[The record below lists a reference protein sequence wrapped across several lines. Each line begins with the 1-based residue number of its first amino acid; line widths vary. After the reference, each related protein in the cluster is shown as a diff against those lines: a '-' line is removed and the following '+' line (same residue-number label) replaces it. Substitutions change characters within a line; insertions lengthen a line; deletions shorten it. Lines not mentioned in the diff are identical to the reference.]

1 MLAGVHVVHVTND
14 FQDNGTGI
22 TNLVRTLAVAQ
33 RAAGV
38 EVTVVSEVETSAYHV
53 ELAAL
58 GVRFVR
64 SDRVAGPLAAR
75 RLARLVA
82 RQQPDVVHVHTG
94 RTALAVPLL
103 PRALRRRSVATV
115 HNVFQ
120 RSSALMGACAAVVCI
135 SDSAHG
141 RFRRLAPW
149 AAGRTSVIHN
159 AVAIAP
165 TTTPTA
171 ATAPAAPVALR
182 LPPRSVVHV
191 GGLHH
196 RKGVDVLVEA
206 VGRLTEAGDPVELFV
221 YGNRDQ
227 PWLEELA
234 APLVAAGR
242 VHFEGFTH
250 DPRAVMR
257 AAGVVAVPSRDE
269 PFGLVAVE
277 ARAAGAAVVA
287 SDVGGLPEA
296 LDGGRAGLLV
306 PPDDVDAWAA
316 ALRSVLDDDAL
327 RSDLVRRG
335 GEGLDRFAPAAMAAA
350 YADVYRSLR

>member
-38 EVTVVSEVETSAYHV
+38 EVTVASEVETSAYHV

-64 SDRVAGPLAAR
+64 TGRVAGPLQAR

-135 SDSAHG
+135 SESAHG
-141 RFRRLAPW
+141 RFRRMAPW

-159 AVAIAP
+159 AVAID
-165 TTTPTA
+165 PTA
-171 ATAPAAPVALR
+171 PTAPAAPTPLR
-182 LPPRSVVHV
+182 LPRRSVVHV

-250 DPRAVMR
+250 DPRAAMR

-296 LDGGRAGLLV
+296 LDGGRAGMLV

-335 GEGLDRFAPAAMAAA
+335 GEGLGRFAPAAMAAA
-350 YADVYRSLR
+350 YAGVYRSLR

>member
-22 TNLVRTLAVAQ
+22 TNLVRTLALAQ

-38 EVTVVSEVETSAYHV
+38 EVTVASEVETSAYHV

-64 SDRVAGPLAAR
+64 FDRVAGPLQAR

-82 RQQPDVVHVHTG
+82 AQQPDVVHVHTG

-103 PRALRRRSVATV
+103 GRALRRRSVATV

-135 SDSAHG
+135 SESAHE
-141 RFRRLAPW
+141 RFRRMAPW
-149 AAGRTSVIHN
+149 AAGRVTVIHN
-159 AVAIAP
+159 AVELDRTPSADPSAGAAAGPAP
-165 TTTPTA
+165 
-171 ATAPAAPVALR
+171 
-182 LPPRSVVHV
+182 LPRRSVVHV

-206 VGRLTEAGDPVELFV
+206 VGRLAETGDPVELFV

-242 VHFEGFTH
+242 VHFEGFTR
-250 DPRAVMR
+250 DPRAAMR

-296 LDGGRAGLLV
+296 LDGGRAGVLV
-306 PPDDVDAWAA
+306 PPEDVDAWAA
-316 ALRSVLDDDAL
+316 ALRSVLDDDDL

-350 YADVYRSLR
+350 YADVYRSLP

>member
-38 EVTVVSEVETSAYHV
+38 EVTVASEVETSAYHV

-64 SDRVAGPLAAR
+64 FERVVGPRRAR
-75 RLARLVA
+75 DLARLVA

-135 SDSAHG
+135 SESAHQ
-141 RFRRLAPW
+141 RFRRMAPW
-149 AAGRTSVIHN
+149 AAGRVSVVHN
-159 AVAIAP
+159 AVDLDLAP
-165 TTTPTA
+165 TAP
-171 ATAPAAPVALR
+171 PAAAPSAPP
-182 LPPRSVVHV
+182 LPRRSVVHV

-206 VGRLTEAGDPVELFV
+206 VGRLAAAGDPVQLFV

-234 APLVAAGR
+234 APLVDAGR
-242 VHFEGFTH
+242 VHFQGFTR
-250 DPRAVMR
+250 DPRAAMR

-296 LDGGRAGLLV
+296 LDGGRAGVLV

-335 GEGLDRFAPAAMAAA
+335 GQGLDRFAPAAMAAA
-350 YADVYRSLR
+350 YAEVYRSLR

>member
-38 EVTVVSEVETSAYHV
+38 EVTVASEVETSAYHV

-64 SDRVAGPLAAR
+64 FAHVAGPLQAR
-75 RLARLVA
+75 HLARLVA
-82 RQQPDVVHVHTG
+82 RQQPDVVHVHTA

-135 SDSAHG
+135 SDSAHQ
-141 RFRRLAPW
+141 RFRRMAPW
-149 AAGRTSVIHN
+149 AARRTSVIHN
-159 AVAIAP
+159 AVATDPTAP
-165 TTTPTA
+165 TAPT
-171 ATAPAAPVALR
+171 ALR

-206 VGRLTEAGDPVELFV
+206 VGRLAEAGDPVELFV

-242 VHFEGFTH
+242 VHFEGFTS
-250 DPRAVMR
+250 DPRAAMR

-287 SDVGGLPEA
+287 SDVGGLPEV
-296 LDGGRAGLLV
+296 LDGGRAGVLV
-306 PPDDVDAWAA
+306 PPDDVGAWAA

-335 GEGLDRFAPAAMAAA
+335 AEGLDRFAPAAMAAA